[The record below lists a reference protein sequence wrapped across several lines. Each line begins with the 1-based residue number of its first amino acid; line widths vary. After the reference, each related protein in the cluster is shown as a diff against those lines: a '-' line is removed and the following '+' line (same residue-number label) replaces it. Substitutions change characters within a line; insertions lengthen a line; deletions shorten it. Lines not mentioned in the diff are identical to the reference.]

1 MIRRPPR
8 STLFPY
14 TTLFRSLLRVPQA
27 AGGAGRLHRER
38 RAADRGTREA
48 GGAQFRGAAAGGGPG
63 GGGAPRSH
71 ADRSAR
77 RAREGGHAGGRGV
90 SASPPVGAGVPLGG
104 APDDDAH
111 RITGGGRVTTMPR
124 KVTVIGAG
132 DIGCGWAAPRASAG
146 RPVAVFVAPAPRPE
160 RGAADDTRPPLA

>member
-63 GGGAPRSH
+63 GGGAPRAH

-77 RAREGGHAGGRGV
+77 RAREGDHAGGRGV
-90 SASPPVGAGVPLGG
+90 SASPPVGAGVSLGG

-124 KVTVIGAG
+124 KATMIDAG
-132 DIGCGWAAPRASAG
+132 DNDCRLYTTRTA
-146 RPVAVFVAPAPRPE
+146 
-160 RGAADDTRPPLA
+160 RG